1 MGNAM
6 STRNRDILTVVLVLL
21 LTMASFTAGFFVNDF
36 VELRGGQIT
45 PEDQS
50 GDFAVFWEAWGRIE
64 QNFIGQMPTTKE
76 MTYGAIR
83 GALSVL
89 GDPYTL
95 FIEPVAREQE
105 INSLRGNFGG
115 IGANLQRNEAGDVV
129 LSPIPGNPA
138 EASGILEGD
147 ILLAVDGSAVS
158 TEMTV
163 EDIAMI
169 IRGDVGTA
177 VTLTVM
183 HPEQSEPSDI
193 TITRAVILLP
203 SVFSRILP
211 EDPTIGYIRLSRFSG
226 ESGGEVESAILSL
239 QEQGAEM
246 LILDLRQNGG
256 GLLDAAVE
264 VGDHFLDEGV
274 VLYQNSRAENEKVFM
289 STDETVAADMP
300 LVILIDR
307 GTASAS
313 EIVAGAL
320 QDRER
325 AVLVGTT
332 TFGKGSVQL
341 VYDLKDGSSVHV
353 TSARWYTPDRNQID
367 QQGLAPDIEVVPTEA
382 GIADGRDEVLE
393 AAIDYLLS
401 E

>member
-1 MGNAM
+1 M
-6 STRNRDILTVVLVLL
+6 STRSRDILTVGLVLL
-21 LTMASFTAGFFVNDF
+21 LALASFTAGFFVNDF
-36 VELRGGQIT
+36 VELRSGQRVT
-45 PEDQS
+45 NDQ
-50 GDFAVFWEAWGRIE
+50 DEEFALFWEAWGRIE
-64 QNFIGQMPTTKE
+64 QNFIGTLPTSKE

-83 GALSVL
+83 GALSIL

-115 IGANLQRNEAGDVV
+115 IGANLQRNEAGEVF
-129 LSPIPGNPA
+129 LTPIPGNPA
-138 EASGILEGD
+138 EEAGILEGD
-147 ILLAVDGSAVS
+147 ILLAVDGLAV
-158 TEMTV
+158 TAEMTV

-169 IRGDVGTA
+169 IRGEEGTA
-177 VTLTVM
+177 VTLSVRHLGET
-183 HPEQSEPSDI
+183 EQTDI
-193 TITRAVILLP
+193 TITRAIILLP
-203 SVFSRILP
+203 SVVSRILP
-211 EDPTIGYIRLSRFSG
+211 DNPTIGYIRLSRFSG
-226 ESGGEVESAILSL
+226 ESGGEVEAAILSL
-239 QEQGAEM
+239 QEQGAES

-274 VLYQNSRAENEKVFM
+274 VLYQNSRAEDEKVFM
-289 STDETVAADMP
+289 STDEAVALDIP

-325 AVLVGTT
+325 AILIGTT

-341 VYDLKDGSSVHV
+341 VYDLSDGSSVHV
-353 TSARWYTPDRNQID
+353 TSARWFTPDRNQID
-367 QQGLAPDIEVVPTEA
+367 QQGLAPDIEIVPTEEA
-382 GIADGRDEVLE
+382 IADGRDEVLE
-393 AAIDYLLS
+393 AAVQYLQS